1 MYISSQSCLL
11 SSLLLGSHRWTN
23 LVKTIDSELG
33 MPNRAWPVHVQVK
46 SYGNPG
52 DKPL

>member
-11 SSLLLGSHRWTN
+11 SSLPLGSHRWTN
-23 LVKTIDSELG
+23 LVKAIDSELG
-33 MPNRAWPVHVQVK
+33 MPIRAWPVHAKFK
-46 SYGNPG
+46 SYGNPS